1 MRRMNMG
8 RIEEIKERL
17 NKFQTAPRDGFQKGL
32 PLETVKVIGNFSDNA
47 PADIEYLL
55 SRLQIA
61 EEALKN
67 IVETVKERE
76 LERIFVPNIRYSID
90 ITKIADTALEQI
102 GE

>member
-1 MRRMNMG
+1 MTK
-8 RIEEIKERL
+8 IEEIKERHSPGEVIPYRTPWDTL
-17 NKFQTAPRDGFQKGL
+17 NVYKH
-32 PLETVKVIGNFSDNA
+32 
-47 PADIEYLL
+47 DIDYLL

-76 LERIFVPNIRYSID
+76 LERIFVPNIRYSIE

>member
-1 MRRMNMG
+1 MIAKYKPNG
-8 RIEEIKERL
+8 K
-17 NKFQTAPRDGFQKGL
+17 
-32 PLETVKVIGNFSDNA
+32 IGTIIFSDED
-47 PADIEYLL
+47 DIEIVTENLEQYIDRHSEFEIIDVDRLL

-76 LERIFVPNIRYSID
+76 LERIFVPNIRYSIE
-90 ITKIADTALEQI
+90 ITKIADTALQQF